1 MTLID
6 VLTADTILLCTVLAI
21 EKKPFLILTA
31 VFFML
36 VPRFLTAVID
46 ALAAFTNP
54 VLTVEASLD
63 NAEPTFAGNSRIK
76 LKLAFK
82 AFDPAF
88 PIDLNAFTNVSFNR
102 FD

>member
-6 VLTADTILLCTVLAI
+6 ILTADIILLCTVLAI

-31 VFFML
+31 VFLIL

-54 VLTVEASLD
+54 VLTVDAH
-63 NAEPTFAGNSRIK
+63 A
-76 LKLAFK
+76 
-82 AFDPAF
+82 
-88 PIDLNAFTNVSFNR
+88 
-102 FD
+102 